1 MLSEMSACFPCV
13 NINYSALTCF
23 QDYLCGLYR
32 SLGLPLGAEFSSEDV
47 TTIYRQVFHVPSNT
61 VDASAAMRKVRDFVL
76 INILFRAPIN

>member
-1 MLSEMSACFPCV
+1 M
-13 NINYSALTCF
+13 CF

-61 VDASAAMRKVRDFVL
+61 VDASAAMQKVRDFVL
-76 INILFRAPIN
+76 INILLRAPINWPNTSWWSI